1 MIAISYRREDS
12 TPIAGRLYDRL
23 QGEFGKTSVF
33 MDFDSIP
40 YGVDFREHIRQTL
53 EQVSALVVIIGPHWS
68 ESRDGVRRLHDSG
81 DFVRFEVKSA
91 LERGIAIIPVLVN
104 HATMPK
110 SEQLPGDIEGLAFR
124 NALVLDA
131 GVDFHHHTDRLIAAL
146 HGLIGPAAG
155 GQRPGKASS
164 RLPAA
169 GEAGANE
176 RRSRWPIGLLAAAL
190 AAAALMSGWWWLGRG
205 HDSSQAQ
212 EHRVTASIEGRWLL
226 RLSDQPPTVK
236 PETYMRVTV
245 DGTRLKVIGDSW
257 SGVGS
262 FDGAEGYYDWE
273 FQDGSGRTGSTKIR
287 LDGEGYLHGAVSGSG
302 IHWSYWASRQ
312 PD

>member
-40 YGVDFREHIRQTL
+40 YGVDFREHITQTL
-53 EQVSALVVIIGPHWS
+53 EQARALVVIIGPHWS
-68 ESRDGVRRLHDSG
+68 ESRDGVRRLDDST

-104 HATMPK
+104 NATMPK

-131 GVDFHHHTDRLIAAL
+131 GVDFHHHTDRLISAL
-146 HGLIGPAAG
+146 HGLIGPVPDGQRSRKRSSRSAAAG
-155 GQRPGKASS
+155 D
-164 RLPAA
+164 
-169 GEAGANE
+169 AGANRR
-176 RRSRWPIGLLAAAL
+176 RRSWAIGLLAAAV
-190 AAAALMSGWWWLGRG
+190 AAAALMSGWWWLSRVQE
-205 HDSSQAQ
+205 SRQAQ
-212 EHRVTASIEGRWLL
+212 DRVTTAIEGRWLL
-226 RLSDQPPTVK
+226 RLSDHPPTVK
-236 PETYMRVTV
+236 PETYMRVKV
-245 DGTRLKVIGDSW
+245 DGTRLKVFGDSW

-262 FDGAEGYYDWE
+262 FDGEEGYYDWE
-273 FQDGSGRTGSTKIR
+273 FHDGSGRTGSTKIR
-287 LDGEGYLHGAVSGSG
+287 LDREGYLHGAVSGSG
-302 IHWSYWASRQ
+302 INWSYWASRQ
-312 PD
+312 PE

>member
-40 YGVDFREHIRQTL
+40 YGVDFREHITQTL
-53 EQVSALVVIIGPHWS
+53 EQASALVVVIGPHWS
-68 ESRDGVRRLHDSG
+68 ESRDGVRRLDDST

-104 HATMPK
+104 SATMPK

-131 GVDFHHHTDRLIAAL
+131 GVDFHHHTDRLISAL
-146 HGLIGPAAG
+146 HGVIDPPRG
-155 GQRPGKASS
+155 GQRSRNSSS
-164 RLPAA
+164 RLAA
-169 GEAGANE
+169 TGGAGANRW
-176 RRSRWPIGLLAAAL
+176 RRKWAIGLLTAAV
-190 AAAALMSGWWWLGRG
+190 AAAALMSGWWWLSRE
-205 HDSSQAQ
+205 HESPQAQ
-212 EHRVTASIEGRWLL
+212 ERVTAPIEGRWLL

-262 FDGAEGYYDWE
+262 FNGEEGYYDWE
-273 FQDGSGRTGSTKIR
+273 FHDESGRTGSTKIR
-287 LDGEGYLHGAVSGSG
+287 LDREGYLHGEVNGSG
-302 IHWSYWASRQ
+302 INWSYWASRQ
-312 PD
+312 SE